1 MKKLILT
8 FTVLSMTL
16 SPVFALDEVAPTNG
30 NEITQKQIAN
40 ISENDL
46 INYVYLEETETINS
60 YENVVLS
67 LKDEYKN
74 ASNAILTYTDSSN
87 KSYQVNS
94 SNQNDSEVLFKIEN
108 LTEGTYQLSSMTFEM
123 DGNVYQSTLKK
134 HLHFIV
140 SIDDKTVNPDKYFNQ
155 KIEKIKT
162 SS

>member
-1 MKKLILT
+1 MKKLILKALLT

-123 DGNVYQSTLKK
+123 DGNVYQST
-134 HLHFIV
+134 F
-140 SIDDKTVNPDKYFNQ
+140 
-155 KIEKIKT
+155 T
-162 SS
+162 SDYNVFLLNH